1 MNPATPG
8 RQNPMGRCSSASSSF
23 FSSRSSF
30 VLLPDQHSS
39 RTFQDSGLLFIGFFF
54 FPSLVCA
61 VGFAAFFCCWLFWT
75 ETKLSQS
82 LVSADF
88 SDYVGA
94 NVLFNLAPGPKKCH
108 WLYCQWA
115 PHAKNTLS
123 GPSVSKNICHITAMW
138 WRAAGIRPASIWFLL
153 SAEQSR
159 IYLQNLKK
167 RRK

>member
-39 RTFQDSGLLFIGFFF
+39 RTFQDSDLSLLLLFSFFF
-54 FPSLVCA
+54 SLVCA
-61 VGFAAFFCCWLFWT
+61 VGFAAFFCCWHFWT

-88 SDYVGA
+88 SDCVGA

-115 PHAKNTLS
+115 PHAKKKNTRR
-123 GPSVSKNICHITAMW
+123 GPSDDLSHHRRVVKSC
-138 WRAAGIRPASIWFLL
+138 RYPASFALVL
-153 SAEQSR
+153 V
-159 IYLQNLKK
+159 K
-167 RRK
+167 RWTV